1 MPIWEWSV
9 AVPRSIDFSVDSSAS
24 VEQIHSAYAD
34 REYWLARF
42 GGLGSLNELT
52 VDSDGA
58 VTVVVVTPLGR
69 DGLPG
74 PVAKF
79 FPREWQV
86 VQNEKWSPVRDG
98 RMRGETSVAHQGSPI
113 SGAGTL
119 LVTPT
124 EQGSQLKCEVTVEV
138 RVPLIGGMFED
149 MVSRSLAQNVSAVQE
164 FTSEWIKAQA

>member
-1 MPIWEWSV
+1 
-9 AVPRSIDFSVDSSAS
+9 VDSSAN

-34 REYWLARF
+34 REYWLARIERF
-42 GGLGSLNELT
+42 GGLGNLNQLT
-52 VDSDGA
+52 VDSDGE
-58 VTVVVVTPLGR
+58 VIVVVVTPLGR

-98 RMRGETSVAHQGSPI
+98 RMRGETSVAHHGSPI
-113 SGAGTL
+113 SGAGTM

-124 EQGSQLKCEVTVEV
+124 EQGSQLKFEATVEV
-138 RVPLIGGMFED
+138 RIPLIGGQIET
-149 MVSRSLAQNVSAVQE
+149 MVSRSLAQNVSAVQD
-164 FTSEWIKAQA
+164 FTTGWIKTQA

>member
-1 MPIWEWSV
+1 
-9 AVPRSIDFSVDSSAS
+9 VPRSIDFSVDSSAN
-24 VEQIHSAYAD
+24 VEQIHSAYAY
-34 REYWLARF
+34 REYWLARLARF

-58 VTVVVVTPLGR
+58 VTVVIVTPLGR

-79 FPREWQV
+79 FPREWQI

-98 RMRGETSVAHQGSPI
+98 RMRGETSLAHHGSPI
-113 SGAGTL
+113 SGAGTV

-124 EQGSQLKCEVTVEV
+124 EQGSQLKCEATVEV
-138 RVPLIGGMFED
+138 RVPLIGGKIED